1 MQLLCLLLAFFM
13 LFPIL
18 YACSVSLMEQKA
30 VLASP
35 PHFLPPEVTFENYV
49 TAFQGPRGQATW

>member
-1 MQLLCLLLAFFM
+1 MMAKRDKWGVFMQVLCLGLAFFM

-18 YACSVSLMEQKA
+18 YAVSVSLMEQKA

-35 PHFLPPEVTFENYV
+35 PHFLLTIM
-49 TAFQGPRGQATW
+49 